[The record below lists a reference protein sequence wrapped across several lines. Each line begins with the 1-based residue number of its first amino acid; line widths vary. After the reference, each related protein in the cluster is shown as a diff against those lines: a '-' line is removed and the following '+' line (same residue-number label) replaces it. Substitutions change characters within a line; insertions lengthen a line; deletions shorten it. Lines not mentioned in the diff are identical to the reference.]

1 LEEFLAS
8 SVDDEIITY
17 FDISSTATNNFAT
30 ISSLLEEQP
39 TIDQVNQNLC
49 QQDIQLND
57 EEVFDWNLQDLNF
70 TANHGANIENV
81 SFANSCENP
90 TQFTIRILPEERLST
105 KPVDKKTRRSNAE
118 RCKDYRSLQK
128 IRKLNLEDEL
138 EHQSKRNI
146 LLKQKADSLEKT
158 VKRMRALILKK
169 CLH

>member
-8 SVDDEIITY
+8 SIDDEINTY
-17 FDISSTATNNFAT
+17 PDISSTATNNFAT

-39 TIDQVNQNLC
+39 TINQVDQNLC
-49 QQDIQLND
+49 QQDIPLND

-81 SFANSCENP
+81 SFANPCENP
-90 TQFTIRILPEERLST
+90 TQFTIQILPEEGLST
-105 KPVDKKTRRSNAE
+105 KKPRKSNAE
-118 RCKDYRSLQK
+118 RCKVYRSLQK

-138 EHQSKRNI
+138 DHESKRNI
-146 LLKQKADSLEKT
+146 LLKQKAETYEKT